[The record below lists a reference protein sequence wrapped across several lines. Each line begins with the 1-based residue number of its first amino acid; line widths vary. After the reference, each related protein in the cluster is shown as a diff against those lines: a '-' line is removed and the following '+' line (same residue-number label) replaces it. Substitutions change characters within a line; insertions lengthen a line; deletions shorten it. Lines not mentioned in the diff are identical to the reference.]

1 VGNSAEG
8 PVASGSRTLE
18 SAAGGDTQDE
28 RSFEDLALET
38 SKEKVVDNL
47 LNVDLRWKTPAS
59 KDKLDVVQLSGEMKP
74 ATQFSPMLL
83 CEVLPNKNNR
93 TKDGTVSSW

>member
-1 VGNSAEG
+1 MGNSAEG

-38 SKEKVVDNL
+38 SKEMVVDNL
-47 LNVDLRWKTPAS
+47 LNNELRWKTPAW
-59 KDKLDVVQLSGEMKP
+59 KDKLDVVQLSGEMKR

-83 CEVLPNKNNR
+83 CEVLPYKNNR